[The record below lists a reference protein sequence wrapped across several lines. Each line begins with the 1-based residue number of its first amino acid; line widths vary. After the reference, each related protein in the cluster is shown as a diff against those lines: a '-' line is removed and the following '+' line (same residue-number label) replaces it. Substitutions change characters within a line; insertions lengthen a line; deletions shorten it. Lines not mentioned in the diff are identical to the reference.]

1 MARSVA
7 HSSKYLN
14 KCFAVIAATQA
25 GKIMLHVSCQLR
37 IPAVLCECVPKSCL
51 IKLILYWPT
60 LFSQDGWI
68 LAYSL
73 LRVYRPQPP
82 WGPYKHTHQPS

>member
-1 MARSVA
+1 MAHSVT

-25 GKIMLHVSCQLR
+25 GKIMLHVPCQLR
-37 IPAVLCECVPKSCL
+37 

-82 WGPYKHTHQPS
+82 WGPYKHTPTSHLDLIFGQ